1 MIELDPDSEEMG
13 QLVDRW
19 LESLRLV
26 GIGPRE
32 LQRYAE
38 RLADAVSYPESNPAL
53 VEVFQQF
60 VAAAD
65 GGDGMALKSERM
77 SPDR

>member
-1 MIELDPDSEEMG
+1 ME
-13 QLVDRW
+13 QLVDRR
-19 LESLRLV
+19 LRVLRLA

-38 RLADAVSYPESNPAL
+38 RLADAVSHPESEPAL

-60 VAAAD
+60 VAGATPRDRMELKREKMGTD
-65 GGDGMALKSERM
+65 G
-77 SPDR
+77 